1 MREELDNPEI
11 NKAFK
16 DILEQVMGADYE
28 INLSVV
34 DNMTNA
40 QGKSTAQKSHLVR
53 AAQAM
58 GARIIGEREDLKND
72 E

>member
-1 MREELDNPEI
+1 
-11 NKAFK
+11 
-16 DILEQVMGADYE
+16 MGADYE

-40 QGKSTAQKSHLVR
+40 PGKSTAQKSHLVR

-58 GARIIGEREDLKND
+58 GARIIGEREDIQND